1 MNTMIQTIKETPLF
15 VSLNESELAHILEC
29 LCARKKTY
37 DAKEFIIRET
47 DVTGEIGVVQSGSV
61 HIITE
66 DAFGNR
72 SITAKLHRGEPFG
85 QVYAGGNVQS
95 SPVSVQADTDC
106 EVIFLKFHKIVSP
119 CSRACRFHSK
129 VIENMMGVLAD
140 RNLMMNRKL
149 NILSQRTIRDK
160 LLAYL
165 GWQAEL
171 TNSRSFEI
179 PYNRDELADFLC
191 VNRSALSR
199 EISHMCDEG
208 IIETDSSHFRLSVES

>member
-1 MNTMIQTIKETPLF
+1 MNTMLNTIMETPLF
-15 VSLNESELAHILEC
+15 TSLKEDELTQILEC
-29 LCARKKTY
+29 LCARRRLY
-37 DAKEFIIRET
+37 SAKEFIIRET
-47 DVTGEIGVVQSGSV
+47 DVTGEIGVVLSGSV

-72 SITAKLHRGEPFG
+72 SITAKLSRGEPFG
-85 QVYAGGNVQS
+85 QVYASGNVQA

-106 EVIFLKFHKIVSP
+106 EVLFLKFHKIVSP

-140 RNLMMNRKL
+140 RNIMMNRKL

-160 LLAYL
+160 LLAFL
-165 GWQAEL
+165 WWQAEISG
-171 TNSRSFEI
+171 SRSFEI

-208 IIETDSSHFRLSVES
+208 IIETERSHFRLQEE